1 MVILIVMVTL
11 KKIQINSNENTEDV
25 LMTNM
30 TYKFSGKNPE
40 LDPVLSVQMR
50 KMRTQVNCQTF
61 IYRQM

>member
-11 KKIQINSNENTEDV
+11 KKIQIISNEKTEDV

-50 KMRTQVNCQTF
+50 KMRTQVK
-61 IYRQM
+61 YQMHDCY

>member
-1 MVILIVMVTL
+1 MIMVILIVMVTL
-11 KKIQINSNENTEDV
+11 KKIQIISNEKTEDV

-50 KMRTQVNCQTF
+50 KMRTQVECQ
-61 IYRQM
+61 MHL